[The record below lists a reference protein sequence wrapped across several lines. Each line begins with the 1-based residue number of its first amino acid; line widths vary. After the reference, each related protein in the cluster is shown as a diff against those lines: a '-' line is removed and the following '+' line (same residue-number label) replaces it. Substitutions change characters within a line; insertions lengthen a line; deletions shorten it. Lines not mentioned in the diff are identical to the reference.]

1 MKGPA
6 LLKRLIDDGMQFGEM
21 SQKKAEKIVDDFVK
35 AGELH
40 RKDAKEAV
48 QHLVERGRATT
59 EHVIALVQAEIA
71 KQLGTFGIR
80 LDEIESRVEEVAA
93 NLGLGSRRTT
103 ASKAAAGPSGVAKV
117 ATKKAPA
124 KKATAKKVPAKKAA
138 AKKAPAKKAAAKK

>member
-6 LLKRLIDDGMQFGEM
+6 LLKRLIDDGLQFGEM

-35 AGELH
+35 AGQLH
-40 RKDAKEAV
+40 RKDAENAV

-59 EHVIALVQAEIA
+59 EHVIALIQAEIS

-80 LDEIESRVEEVAA
+80 LDDIESRMEEVAA
-93 NLGLGSRRTT
+93 NLGLKKSP
-103 ASKAAAGPSGVAKV
+103 AKAAAGPSGVAKV

-124 KKATAKKVPAKKAA
+124 KKAPAKKAA
-138 AKKAPAKKAAAKK
+138 AKKAPAKQ